1 VTVPTSGD
9 PLCALDDIPD
19 GQAKGFE
26 RDGVGET
33 GLFFVVRQGDRVYGY
48 VNVCPHQ
55 FTPLD
60 MLPDR
65 FISKLTGNILC
76 ATHGAQFRV
85 EDGVCVRGPCPGE
98 RLRPVAV
105 TVADGQVFLAGAT
118 AAAASR

>member
-1 VTVPTSGD
+1 MPASGA

-26 RDGVGET
+26 RAGVGET
-33 GLFFVVRQGDRVYGY
+33 GGFFVVRRGNRVYGY
-48 VNVCPHQ
+48 ENVCPHQ
-55 FTPLD
+55 FTTLD

-65 FISKLTGNILC
+65 FISKLTGDILC

-98 RLRPVAV
+98 RLRPVPVAV
-105 TVADGQVFLAGAT
+105 VRGAVYLVGAT
-118 AAAASR
+118 AATHPR

>member
-1 VTVPTSGD
+1 VPGE

-26 RDGVGET
+26 RAGVGET
-33 GLFFVVRQGDRVYGY
+33 GAFFVVRRGGQVYGY
-48 VNVCPHQ
+48 ENVCPHQ
-55 FTPLD
+55 FTTLD

-65 FISKLTGNILC
+65 FISKLTGAILC

-85 EDGVCVRGPCPGE
+85 EDGLCVRGPCPGE

-105 TVADGQVFLAGAT
+105 SVENGTVFLAVAP
-118 AAAASR
+118 AR